1 LEEAEIKL
9 LRSEILIFKQQLEDY
24 VRIEWDMER
33 DNINQVINR
42 NSYFLSLD
50 KKNVKMM
57 TSRVRGFRETIAN

>member
-1 LEEAEIKL
+1 LEEAEVRL
-9 LRSEILIFKQQLEDY
+9 LRSEILVFKQQLEDY

-33 DNINQVINR
+33 ENINQLIDR
-42 NSYFLSLD
+42 NDYFLSLD